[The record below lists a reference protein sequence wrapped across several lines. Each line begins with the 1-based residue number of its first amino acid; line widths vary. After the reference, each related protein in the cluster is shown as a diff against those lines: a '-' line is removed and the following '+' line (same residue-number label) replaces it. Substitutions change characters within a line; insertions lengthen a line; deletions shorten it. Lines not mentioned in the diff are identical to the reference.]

1 MPVSVRQAAKE
12 QAIKDEYAELAKK
25 RIYSRTYIID
35 LLANKYYLLDNTI
48 ERIVWGEYDARR
60 RREEVKRSLLGKAA

>member
-35 LLANKYYLLDNTI
+35 TLAQKFFLLDNTI

-60 RREEVKRSLLGKAA
+60 RREEAKRLALGKAA